1 MEELGRLISK
11 GELRL
16 FKHLI
21 YHSCVISLQALKKN
35 QKNGTILKVWIFV
48 INSYYKWSRNYQIVI
63 INYNFIKI
71 IVIILFAIVKFYY
84 MIFVSFFNNKII
96 VGDDNLS
103 LF

>member
-21 YHSCVISLQALKKN
+21 YQSCVISLQALKKN

-48 INSYYKWSRNYQIVI
+48 INSYYK
-63 INYNFIKI
+63 
-71 IVIILFAIVKFYY
+71 
-84 MIFVSFFNNKII
+84 
-96 VGDDNLS
+96 
-103 LF
+103 